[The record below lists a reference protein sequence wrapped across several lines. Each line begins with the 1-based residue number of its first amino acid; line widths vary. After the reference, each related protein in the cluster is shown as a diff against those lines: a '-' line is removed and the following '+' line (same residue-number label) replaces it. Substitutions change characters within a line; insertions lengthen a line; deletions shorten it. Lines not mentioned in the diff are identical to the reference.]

1 MKANPKSTA
10 VKVSGYAFVE
20 LLIILAILAILLAIA
35 LPIGSAIRE
44 DAKQKAIEREQ
55 AENTTKTP

>member
-55 AENTTKTP
+55 AENPTKTP